1 MRHFGLRAR
10 ADLHNLPKTTLNPR
24 IPEFSAKISK
34 KIKNFVFFKMFI
46 EVFSLTE
53 KPAFNCPWSRAP
65 NVDQE
70 GSKLPP
76 SPALNTCQKKCQKSS
91 KRHPLK
97 IDSRERP
104 GADLARP
111 PMFKPHFFVERM
123 FFGPWDP
130 EEPPFSHVLY
140 GN

>member
-1 MRHFGLRAR
+1 
-10 ADLHNLPKTTLNPR
+10 
-24 IPEFSAKISK
+24 
-34 KIKNFVFFKMFI
+34 MFI
-46 EVFSLTE
+46 EVFSLPE
-53 KPAFNCPWSRAP
+53 KPAFNCAWSRAQMLTRKVQ
-65 NVDQE
+65 NCT
-70 GSKLPP
+70 P

-104 GADLARP
+104 GADPAGP

-123 FFGPWDP
+123 FFWPPDP
-130 EEPPFSHVLY
+130 GEPDFFRILY